1 MAIEGGTMPFLSE
14 KKLLAAGIVYR
25 SQNYGILIF
34 QGNAHRKNG
43 ETVNEVCGA
52 VQRIH
57 QPAASVLAWTAFVF
71 FGQNLMVRVA
81 TPDQLDDGFLCGQI
95 CLSHVVKATFG
106 LDLQRLKFIVVIQKN
121 SASLLNAV
129 YGGVFFFVGKNF
141 LWNIRR

>member
-1 MAIEGGTMPFLSE
+1 MPFLSE

-52 VQRIH
+52 VQWVH
-57 QPAASVLAWTAFVF
+57 QPAARVLACTALVF

-81 TPDQLDDGFLCGQI
+81 TLDQLDDCFLCCQV

-121 SASLLNAV
+121 SAALLDAV
-129 YGGVFFFVGKNF
+129 YGGFY
-141 LWNIRR
+141 